1 MAEIEKGVNFRKNN
15 LKAVKGDKDFASL
28 HLGRIQPQAIPLEE
42 AVLGALML
50 DKDAFSI
57 ISSMLTAESFYLPA
71 HQIIFDAILRLFNK
85 SMPIDLLTV
94 NEEIHKMEAL
104 EQIGGTIY
112 LVDLTNKVG
121 SAANVEYH
129 AKIVAQK
136 YIQRQLIQAST
147 MTINDSFEDTKDV
160 FDILDEAEQGLF
172 QITEKN
178 LGREYQSIG
187 ALSVKARK
195 MLEDLAAKETGL
207 TGIPSGFD
215 NLDRITSGWQKSDLI
230 ILAARPG
237 MGKTAFTLSLARNAA
252 MGFDKKYPVA
262 IFSLEMSNVQLAQR
276 LISMEA
282 GINSQKLRNGQL
294 TKEEWE
300 RFHNAI
306 VKMAETPIYI
316 DDTPAINIFELRAK
330 CRRLKQH
337 HGVELIIVDYLQ
349 LMTAG
354 SDNKKN
360 GTREQEISSISR
372 ALKGLAKEL
381 EVPVIALAQLSRAVE
396 GRKNNIPMLSDLRE
410 SGSIEQDA
418 DIVSFIYRPGYY
430 LEMNSEEYREVQDKA
445 EIIIA
450 KHRNGALD
458 TVELKFVSDYARF
471 ENPNDSDFMG
481 RSLESL
487 LSADRGLGDD
497 YITRPSRMNDEDVP
511 Y

>member
-57 ISSMLTAESFYLPA
+57 ISSILTAESFYLPA

-195 MLEDLAAKETGL
+195 MLEDLAVEKKLFQMGINAKDSVTF
-207 TGIPSGFD
+207 I
-215 NLDRITSGWQKSDLI
+215 
-230 ILAARPG
+230 
-237 MGKTAFTLSLARNAA
+237 
-252 MGFDKKYPVA
+252 
-262 IFSLEMSNVQLAQR
+262 SLER
-276 LISMEA
+276 I
-282 GINSQKLRNGQL
+282 R
-294 TKEEWE
+294 
-300 RFHNAI
+300 
-306 VKMAETPIYI
+306 
-316 DDTPAINIFELRAK
+316 TPAK
-330 CRRLKQH
+330 SY
-337 HGVELIIVDYLQ
+337 G
-349 LMTAG
+349 
-354 SDNKKN
+354 
-360 GTREQEISSISR
+360 SSI
-372 ALKGLAKEL
+372 EL
-381 EVPVIALAQLSRAVE
+381 V
-396 GRKNNIPMLSDLRE
+396 KNNM
-410 SGSIEQDA
+410 
-418 DIVSFIYRPGYY
+418 IVVKYHRTSYY
-430 LEMNSEEYREVQDKA
+430 
-445 EIIIA
+445 
-450 KHRNGALD
+450 
-458 TVELKFVSDYARF
+458 
-471 ENPNDSDFMG
+471 
-481 RSLESL
+481 
-487 LSADRGLGDD
+487 
-497 YITRPSRMNDEDVP
+497 
-511 Y
+511 